1 MRTEAAVSCFLV
13 IINSVCC
20 QSGGGGGSVGEEN
33 WVDPHPAW
41 SDFAM
46 DLECKCPAVERS
58 PAAIEDALALTY
70 FRKFAN
76 LLFQRKRLQLDTA
89 TNVYKRS
96 LLFSVLPSQL
106 DELESV
112 HDARDLDVVLTKIL
126 ESAQAAPLFNGEH
139 GCSYAHKGTGVFALI
154 TDIFKD
160 FVALAKISE
169 VQFLL
174 FVAFSITL
182 GYIVRR
188 RYRYGIFTIFF
199 GGVFLFGYLHTYVE
213 CNRKLE
219 ADAMLE
225 VINTNQ
231 EPEWNAEMSWF
242 SRLKNYVS
250 RTSPEDKQKEMIRKS
265 SRLNLP
271 YCRPDEVF
279 LMYTNDLFLKQ
290 LEVLLERVSNTM
302 TKLTSGLSFPYNLI
316 APLFLVA
323 LVGYIIKLTFKYVL
337 SPKAWGSLIHNR
349 PAAPVAHPIG
359 ANEPAR
365 DCISGENLKILLN
378 VMNVT
383 TVQQQ
388 TQQPQALPS
397 VSGVQELMEAP
408 QTSPN
413 PSPKKKGGLDES
425 DGSTKSR
432 DSNLNR
438 CSVPEEEGF
447 TLVDDHEDDVDNI
460 DTL

>member
-20 QSGGGGGSVGEEN
+20 QSGGGGVGEEH

-46 DLECKCPAVERS
+46 DLDCKCPAVERS
-58 PAAIEDALALTY
+58 PAAVQDALALTY

-76 LLFQRKRLQLDTA
+76 LLFQRKRLQFDEA
-89 TNVYKRS
+89 ANVYKRS

-112 HDARDLDVVLTKIL
+112 LDARDLDVVLTKIL
-126 ESAQAAPLFNGEH
+126 ESAQAAPLFEGEH
-139 GCSYAHKGTGVFALI
+139 GCSYTHKGTGVLALI

-188 RYRYGIFTIFF
+188 RYRYGVITIFL
-199 GGVFLFGYLHTYVE
+199 GGVFLFGYLHTYLE

-219 ADAMLE
+219 VDAMLE
-225 VINTNQ
+225 VIDSNQ
-231 EPEWNAEMSWF
+231 ESGTYAEMTWF
-242 SRLKNYVS
+242 SRLKSFVS
-250 RTSPEDKQKEMIRKS
+250 KAYPADKQKEMLRKS
-265 SRLNLP
+265 SKLNLP

-290 LEVLLERVSNTM
+290 LEVLLERVSHTM

-323 LVGYIIKLTFKYVL
+323 LIGYIIKLTFKYVI
-337 SPKAWGSLIHNR
+337 SPKAWASLVHNR
-349 PAAPVAHPIG
+349 TAAPVAQPIG
-359 ANEPAR
+359 ANEPVR
-365 DCISGENLKILLN
+365 DCISGENLKMLLN

-397 VSGVQELMEAP
+397 VSGVQELMEPP
-408 QTSPN
+408 QTSPK
-413 PSPKKKGGLDES
+413 PSPKKEGRLDES
-425 DGSTKSR
+425 DGSNTSAG
-432 DSNLNR
+432 SSQNR
-438 CSVPEEEGF
+438 RSDHEEEGF

>member
-1 MRTEAAVSCFLV
+1 MRTEAAVTCFLV
-13 IINSVCC
+13 IINGVCC
-20 QSGGGGGSVGEEN
+20 QSGGGVGEEN
-33 WVDPHPAW
+33 WVEPHSAW

-46 DLECKCPAVERS
+46 DLECKCPAVDRS

-70 FRKFAN
+70 FRKFVN
-76 LLFQRKRLQLDTA
+76 LLFQRKRLQFDQA

-96 LLFSVLPSQL
+96 LLFSVLPSQV
-106 DELESV
+106 DELETVS
-112 HDARDLDVVLTKIL
+112 DPRDLDVVLTKIL
-126 ESAQAAPLFNGEH
+126 ESAQAAPLFKGQY
-139 GCSYAHKGTGVFALI
+139 GCSYAHKGNGVFALI

-174 FVAFSITL
+174 FIAFSITL

-188 RYRYGIFTIFF
+188 RYQYGIITIFL
-199 GGVFLFGYLHTYVE
+199 GGVFLFGYLHTYLE

-219 ADAMLE
+219 VDAMLE

-231 EPEWNAEMSWF
+231 EPKSYAEMSWF
-242 SRLKNYVS
+242 SRLKNYIS
-250 RTSPEDKQKEMIRKS
+250 RASPADKQMKMIRKS
-265 SRLNLP
+265 SKINLP

-290 LEVLLERVSNTM
+290 LEVLLERVSHTM
-302 TKLTSGLSFPYNLI
+302 TKLTTGLSFPYNMI

-323 LVGYIIKLTFKYVL
+323 LVGYIIKLTFKYVI
-337 SPKAWGSLIHNR
+337 SPKAWASLIHNR
-349 PAAPVAHPIG
+349 TAAPVAQPIS
-359 ANEPAR
+359 ANEPTR
-365 DCISGENLKILLN
+365 DCISGENLKMLLN

-383 TVQQQ
+383 TAQQQ

-397 VSGVQELMEAP
+397 VSGVQELIEPP
-408 QTSPN
+408 QTSLK
-413 PSPKKKGGLDES
+413 PSPKKEES
-425 DGSTKSR
+425 LN
-432 DSNLNR
+432 DSNGSNKISKQDTCCVL
-438 CSVPEEEGF
+438 EAEGF

>member
-1 MRTEAAVSCFLV
+1 MRTEAAVTCFLV

-20 QSGGGGGSVGEEN
+20 QSGGGTGEEN

-46 DLECKCPAVERS
+46 DLDCKCPAVERS
-58 PAAIEDALALTY
+58 PAAVEDALALTY

-76 LLFQRKRLQLDTA
+76 LLFQRKRLQFDKEK
-89 TNVYKRS
+89 NVYKRS

-106 DELESV
+106 EELEIV
-112 HDARDLDVVLTKIL
+112 RDARDLDVVLTKIL
-126 ESAQAAPLFNGEH
+126 ESAQAAPLFEGKF
-139 GCSYAHKGTGVFALI
+139 GCSYAHKGNGVFALI

-188 RYRYGIFTIFF
+188 RYRYGIITIFL
-199 GGVFLFGYLHTYVE
+199 GGVFLFGYLHTYLE

-219 ADAMLE
+219 VDAMLE
-225 VINTNQ
+225 VIDTNQ
-231 EPEWNAEMSWF
+231 ETGSYAEMSWF

-250 RTSPEDKQKEMIRKS
+250 RASPGDKQKEMIRKS
-265 SRLNLP
+265 SKLNLP

-279 LMYTNDLFLKQ
+279 LMYANDLFLKQ
-290 LEVLLERVSNTM
+290 LEVLLERVSHTM
-302 TKLTSGLSFPYNLI
+302 TKLTNGLSFPYNLI

-323 LVGYIIKLTFKYVL
+323 LVGYIIKLTFKYVI
-337 SPKAWGSLIHNR
+337 SPKAWASLVHSR
-349 PAAPVAHPIG
+349 TEAPVAQPIG
-359 ANEPAR
+359 ANEPNR
-365 DCISGENLKILLN
+365 DCISGENLKMLLN

-383 TVQQQ
+383 NVQRE
-388 TQQPQALPS
+388 TQQQALPS
-397 VSGVQELMEAP
+397 VSGVQELLEPP
-408 QTSPN
+408 QTSPK
-413 PSPKKKGGLDES
+413 PSPKKEETLDTS
-425 DGSTKSR
+425 DGSNKSR
-432 DSNLNR
+432 RSKQDM
-438 CSVPEEEGF
+438 CSVYEEEGF